1 MKNLILKFTF
11 LLLLVAASNV
21 NAQQQ
26 KKIFWVHGLSGSEQ
40 AWKAYFNRPAFNN
53 LPGATKSVK
62 SFSFKYD
69 ETGNLAGAAAS
80 LKNGLFNA
88 QTNSDPSTLKTQ
100 HLAIAHSQGG
110 LVTRRYIKDNASDLR
125 IGGFITVGT
134 PNKDA
139 FILNSLKNGA
149 VNNYVNSLCTEMTAG
164 PASDAGGIILPV
176 IGPFL
181 GGAAANAVCSFI
193 SPRITNHFSGEFFQ
207 NTANDFEFGD
217 NINQTLGVSNLPKI
231 GIQGIEDAPVHW
243 RTITSYTLN
252 SPANLGADVTQ
263 DGTIGNIMSIVRG
276 IYAARRIT
284 LFVPPFPGRLFRAS
298 QYKRGMDWLDSSE
311 QGWKNLVT
319 PPGWNQAGDGVV
331 PQQSQILDGA
341 SENLVAQGAN
351 HAELRNHPSVT
362 SIFMPRL
369 KSQMFSPTHP
379 FNCNPQ

>member
-1 MKNLILKFTF
+1 MKNLIIKSTF
-11 LLLLVAASNV
+11 LLLFVATLNL

-26 KKIFWVHGLSGSEQ
+26 KKIFWVHGLSGSDQ

-62 SFSFKYD
+62 SFSFQYD
-69 ETGNLAGAAAS
+69 ENGNLANAAAS
-80 LKNGLFNA
+80 LKNGLLNP
-88 QTNSDPSTLKTQ
+88 QTNSDPATLKTQ

-110 LVTRRYIKDNASDLR
+110 LVTRKYIQDNVSDLR

-139 FILNSLKNGA
+139 YILNSVNNGA
-149 VNNYVNSLCTEMTAG
+149 VNNYVNSLCTEMSAG
-164 PASDAGGIILPV
+164 PASDLGGISFPV

-181 GGAAANAVCSFI
+181 GGAGSTVLCNFI
-193 SPRITNHFSGEFFQ
+193 SPKIATHFKNEFLK
-207 NTANDFEFGD
+207 NTAKDFEYGD

-252 SPANLGADVTQ
+252 SPSDLAADQTQ
-263 DGTIGNIMSIVRG
+263 DGTIGNIMNIVRT
-276 IYAARRIT
+276 IYVTRRNI
-284 LFVPPFPGRLFRAS
+284 LFAIPLPWRLYKAS
-298 QYKRGMDWLDSSE
+298 QYQRGINWLDSSE

-319 PPGWNQAGDGVV
+319 PPGWNQTGDGVV
-331 PQQSQILDGA
+331 PYQSQILDGA
-341 SENLVAQGAN
+341 IENRTAQGAN
-351 HAELRNHPSVT
+351 HAELRNHPGVT
-362 SIFMPRL
+362 SIFTQRL
-369 KSQMFSPTHP
+369 KSSTFFAPA